1 MMKTPIFLAQASTEM
16 GSTCLRMVM
25 AAHGKH
31 ESPETIRY
39 ASGVGRSGVDLDGLG
54 LAAGT
59 FGFDVTRID
68 VLHLMADDSAS
79 TNKYLP
85 AIAEWSGRHAV
96 VLEGRSGDSWNVI
109 DPIVGRRSISLVE
122 AQTGLTGPALSL
134 TPNASFQPTTRP
146 PGILRTLLQR
156 HTASRVGLAFVV
168 LSGLALVV
176 PGILTPGLIRLFVDG
191 YLETGDR
198 DGAIIIIG
206 GLAIALGLSIALT
219 TLQLM
224 GLRRLMTITVT
235 SASARFLWHLLRMPA
250 WFVSQRDPTNLAYRV
265 SLTEAIALVMS
276 GPFASAVLA
285 QLTSLFFLVVMF
297 ILSPLLA
304 VVALGGYLLL
314 LVLMFRVV
322 PLRLEVR
329 QRQAREGAVTMTELG
344 ICLRVLETLKA
355 TGSEN
360 VAFDRIYSSLGRRI
374 TLGNTRLWG
383 YLGMMPSFMILLI
396 QTMVLGAGALMSIQ
410 GSLTLGTFAAF
421 SVLLAGFV
429 APIAILIPSLDAF
442 FNLRGALEQADDVL
456 EQHVDERLTDPYVD
470 ELVARLPVLNST
482 EVEGNSE
489 HESISNSG
497 GTDSRSASTEEVQGE
512 LSSADPNMD
521 EVDALLA
528 VARSG
533 RRQRIGLAIDP
544 WAASLKISDLAFGY
558 TSSQPPLFTNVTIT
572 IPAGRVVAVVGKSG
586 SGKTSIGRLIAGLY
600 TPWSGVIAIDEK
612 PFNDHTRDSLA
623 QDIGFVDQES
633 VIFQATIRDNITM
646 FDPGISDR
654 DVIAAA
660 KAAQVHDDIIAR
672 PGGYDSLLWEDGR
685 DLSGGQRQR
694 IGIARALVRKPRLL
708 VLDEATSALDART
721 ESAVMSHIRSIGCTT
736 LLVAH
741 RLSTVRDADEI
752 VVLHGGGI
760 HERGRHAELALAD
773 GLYRE
778 LMDA

>member
-1 MMKTPIFLAQASTEM
+1 MKTPVHLAQASTEM
-16 GSTCLRMVM
+16 GATCLRMVM
-25 AAHGKH
+25 AAHGRH
-31 ESPETIRY
+31 ESQEEIRH
-39 ASGVGRSGVDLDGLG
+39 AIGVSRSGVDLEGLRH
-54 LAAGT
+54 AAET
-59 FGFDVTRID
+59 FGFDVTDMDTRQ
-68 VLHLMADDSAS
+68 LLAEDSTARD
-79 TNKYLP
+79 TFLP
-85 AIAEWSGRHAV
+85 IIAEWSGRHAV
-96 VLEGRSGDSWNVI
+96 VLVDRTRDSWNII
-109 DPIVGRRSISLVE
+109 DPIVGRRSISL
-122 AQTGLTGPALSL
+122 AQARNGLTGPALSL
-134 TPNASFQPTTRP
+134 KPSASFQPTTQP
-146 PGILRTLLQR
+146 PGIFRTLLRR
-156 HTASRVGLAFVV
+156 HTASRVGLAFVI

-176 PGILTPGLIRLFVDG
+176 PGVLTPGLIRLFVDG

-198 DGAIIIIG
+198 DGTIIIIG
-206 GLAIALGLSIALT
+206 GLAIALGLSIGLT

-224 GLRRLMTITVT
+224 GLRRLMTLTVT

-250 WFVSQRDPTNLAYRV
+250 WFISQRDPTNLAYRV
-265 SLTEAIALVMS
+265 SLTEAIAMVMS
-276 GPFASAVLA
+276 GPFASALLA
-285 QLTSLFFLVVMF
+285 QLTSFFFLMVMF
-297 ILSPLLA
+297 ILSPALA
-304 VVALGGYLLL
+304 LVALGGYLLL
-314 LVLMFRVV
+314 LILVFRVV

-383 YLGMMPSFMILLI
+383 YLGMLPSFMILLI
-396 QTMVLGAGALMSIQ
+396 QTMVLGVGAWMSIQ

-429 APIAILIPSLDAF
+429 APIAVLVPSLDAF

-456 EQHVDERLTDPYVD
+456 EQQVDERLADPYVD
-470 ELVARLPVLNST
+470 ELAARLPTLESTQAENNSPRDAT
-482 EVEGNSE
+482 
-489 HESISNSG
+489 SNPHSDG
-497 GTDSRSASTEEVQGE
+497 ERQGALGSSDS
-512 LSSADPNMD
+512 PMD

-528 VARSG
+528 IARSG
-533 RRQRIGLAIDP
+533 RRQRSGLAIDP
-544 WAASLKISDLAFGY
+544 WAANLKISDLSFGY
-558 TSSQPPLFTNVTIT
+558 TTSEPALFTNVSIA
-572 IPAGRVVAVVGKSG
+572 ISAGRVVAIVGMSG

-600 TPWSGVIAIDEK
+600 TPWSGVITIDDK
-612 PFNDHTRDSLA
+612 PFSDHTRDSLSN
-623 QDIGFVDQES
+623 DIGFVDQES
-633 VIFQATIRDNITM
+633 AIFQATVRENITM
-646 FDPGISDR
+646 FDPDISDR

-660 KAAQVHDDIIAR
+660 KAAQVHDDVIAR

-694 IGIARALVRKPRLL
+694 IGIARALVRRPRLL

-760 HERGRHAELALAD
+760 HERGSHAELALAD

>member
-1 MMKTPIFLAQASTEM
+1 MNTPIYLAQAPTEM
-16 GSTCLRMVM
+16 GATCLRMVM

-31 ESPETIRY
+31 ESQEVIRR
-39 ASGVGRSGVDLDGLG
+39 AIGVTRSGVDLEGLRQ
-54 LAAGT
+54 AAAT
-59 FGFDVTRID
+59 FGFDVTDIEARQPFP
-68 VLHLMADDSAS
+68 DDSPSGSAFV
-79 TNKYLP
+79 P
-85 AIAEWSGRHAV
+85 IIAEWSGGHAV
-96 VLEGRSGDSWNVI
+96 VLVDASRDSWQVI
-109 DPIVGRRSISLVE
+109 DPIVGRRSLSLPQ
-122 AQTGLTGPALSL
+122 AHAGLAGPALRL
-134 TPNASFQPTTRP
+134 TPNGSFRPTTRP
-146 PGILRTLLQR
+146 LGILRTLLRR
-156 HTASRVGLAFVV
+156 HTASRTGLAFVV
-168 LSGLALVV
+168 LCGLALVV

-191 YLETGDR
+191 YLDTGDR

-206 GLAIALGLSIALT
+206 GLAIALTLSIGLT
-219 TLQLM
+219 ALQLM
-224 GLRRLMTITVT
+224 GLRRVMTLTVT
-235 SASARFLWHLLRMPA
+235 SASTRFLWHLLRMPA

-265 SLTEAIALVMS
+265 SLTESIALVMS
-276 GPFASAVLA
+276 GPFASAILA
-285 QLTSLFFLVVMF
+285 QLTSFFFLVVMF
-297 ILSPLLA
+297 ILSPILA
-304 VVALGGYLLL
+304 LVALAGYLLL
-314 LVLMFRVV
+314 LTLVLRVV

-383 YLGMMPSFMILLI
+383 YLGMLPSFMILLI
-396 QTMVLGAGALMSIQ
+396 QTMVLGAGAWMSIQ
-410 GSLTLGTFAAF
+410 GALTLGTFAAF

-429 APIAILIPSLDAF
+429 APIAVLIPSLDAF

-456 EQHVDERLTDPYVD
+456 EQPVDERLVDPYVD
-470 ELVARLPVLNST
+470 QLIARLPALEVPKDESSSQEAASDQRST
-482 EVEGNSE
+482 DEMQGALGS
-489 HESISNSG
+489 
-497 GTDSRSASTEEVQGE
+497 TDS
-512 LSSADPNMD
+512 NMD

-528 VARSG
+528 IARSG
-533 RRQRIGLAIDP
+533 RRQRVGLTIDP
-544 WAASLKISDLAFGY
+544 WAASLNLSDLSFGY
-558 TSSQPPLFTNVTIT
+558 TTSEPPLFSNVSIA
-572 IPAGRVVAVVGKSG
+572 IPAGRVVAIVGKSG

-600 TPWSGVIAIDEK
+600 TPWSGDISIDGK
-612 PFNDHTRDSLA
+612 PFKDHTRDSLA
-623 QDIGFVDQES
+623 EDIGFVDQQT

-646 FDPGISDR
+646 FDRNVSDR

-660 KAAQVHDDIIAR
+660 KAAQVHDDVIAR

-694 IGIARALVRKPRLL
+694 VGIARALVRRPRLL
-708 VLDEATSALDART
+708 ILDEATSALDART

-760 HERGRHAELALAD
+760 FERGRHVELARAE

>member
-1 MMKTPIFLAQASTEM
+1 MRTPVFLAQASTEM
-16 GSTCLRMVM
+16 GATCLRMVM
-25 AAHGKH
+25 AAHGKY
-31 ESPETIRY
+31 ESPESIRY
-39 ASGVGRSGVDLDGLG
+39 ASGVGRSGVDLDGLR
-54 LAAGT
+54 LAAGA
-59 FGFDVTRID
+59 FGFDVTHFD
-68 VLHLMADDSAS
+68 VLQLMSGDPTPSDICM
-79 TNKYLP
+79 P
-85 AIAEWSGRHAV
+85 VIAEWSGRHAV

-109 DPIVGRRSISLVE
+109 DPIVGRRSISLTQ
-122 AQTGLTGPALSL
+122 AQASLTGSALSL
-134 TPNASFQPTTRP
+134 TPNSSFQPTPRP
-146 PGILRTLLQR
+146 PGILRTLMQR
-156 HTASRVGLAFVV
+156 HAVSRIGLAFVI

-176 PGILTPGLIRLFVDG
+176 PGILTPGLIRLFVDS

-206 GLAIALGLSIALT
+206 GLAIALGLSIGLT
-219 TLQLM
+219 ALQLM

-265 SLTEAIALVMS
+265 SLTEAIAMVMS

-285 QLTSLFFLVVMF
+285 QLTSFFFLVVMF
-297 ILSPLLA
+297 ILSPVLA
-304 VVALGGYLLL
+304 LVALGGYLLL
-314 LVLMFRVV
+314 LIMVSRVV

-374 TLGNTRLWG
+374 TLGNTHLWA
-383 YLGMMPSFMILLI
+383 YLGMTPIFMILLI
-396 QTMVLGAGALMSIQ
+396 QTLVLGVGAWLSIQ

-421 SVLLAGFV
+421 SVLLAGFA

-456 EQHVDERLTDPYVD
+456 EQHVDERLADPYVD
-470 ELVARLPVLNST
+470 ELVARLPAIPST
-482 EVEGNSE
+482 ESE
-489 HESISNSG
+489 HNSQHDSTSHSASEEDVQG
-497 GTDSRSASTEEVQGE
+497 AFTGTDP
-512 LSSADPNMD
+512 DMD

-528 VARSG
+528 IAQSG

-544 WAASLKISDLAFGY
+544 WAARLKITDLAFGY
-558 TSSQPPLFTNVTIT
+558 TSSQPPLFTNVSIT
-572 IPAGRVVAVVGKSG
+572 IAAGHIVAIVGKSG

-600 TPWSGVIAIDEK
+600 TPWSGDIAIDDK
-612 PFNDHTRDSLA
+612 PFSDHSRDSLA

-633 VIFQATIRDNITM
+633 AIFQATVRDNITM
-646 FDPGISDR
+646 FDPAISDR
-654 DVIAAA
+654 DVITAA

-694 IGIARALVRKPRLL
+694 IGIARALARKPRLL
-708 VLDEATSALDART
+708 VLDEATSVLDART